1 MSEDIKDK
9 VEVFP
14 EYIYMT
20 IPSDYVCIYH
30 KLVMYMADF
39 GKEII
44 SDCTTTCK
52 DNAKNLISCWNLFLS
67 SFAAYNLNK
76 KKEAQFYIDYIEKQ
90 LDLIY
95 KGVSNKAVP
104 VSLPVKIT
112 DDGRLQ
118 AIVSCDNG
126 IRFYVDYESGN
137 LYQEYLEEKGQDQKY
152 HIASDDLI
160 YENSNFNK

>member
-1 MSEDIKDK
+1 MVIKMTMKKVLGCIRKADEEFDLIQDGDKICVGVSGGKDSTLLLYCLSLYKKFARVKFDVVGVHIEMGFPNMDFSEVDTFCKKNNI
-9 VEVFP
+9 ELYH
-14 EYIYMT
+14 E
-20 IPSDYVCIYH
+20 PSDVY
-30 KLVMYMADF
+30 
-39 GKEII
+39 EIL
-44 SDCTTTCK
+44 K
-52 DNAKNLISCWNLFLS
+52 
-67 SFAAYNLNK
+67 LNK
-76 KKEAQFYIDYIEKQ
+76 
-90 LDLIY
+90 
-95 KGVSNKAVP
+95 
-104 VSLPVKIT
+104 T

>member
-52 DNAKNLISCWNLFLS
+52 DNAKNLISCWNLFQS
-67 SFAAYNLNK
+67 AVAAYNLNK
-76 KKEAQFYIDYIEKQ
+76 KKEAQFYIDSI
-90 LDLIY
+90 
-95 KGVSNKAVP
+95 
-104 VSLPVKIT
+104 
-112 DDGRLQ
+112 
-118 AIVSCDNG
+118 
-126 IRFYVDYESGN
+126 
-137 LYQEYLEEKGQDQKY
+137 
-152 HIASDDLI
+152 
-160 YENSNFNK
+160 